1 MMKSIQRLKEALN
14 QIKTEKESYEAV
26 IMAASVN
33 KTELLK
39 QFNETFASFNE
50 LIIKTRQEVTQD
62 QENNQGQEQ

>member
-1 MMKSIQRLKEALN
+1 
-14 QIKTEKESYEAV
+14 
-26 IMAASVN
+26 MAASVN